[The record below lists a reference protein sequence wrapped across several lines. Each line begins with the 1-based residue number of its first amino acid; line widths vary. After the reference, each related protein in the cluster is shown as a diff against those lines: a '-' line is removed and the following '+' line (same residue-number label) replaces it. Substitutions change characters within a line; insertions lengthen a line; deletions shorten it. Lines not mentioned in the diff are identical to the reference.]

1 MQSLFVK
8 RKLISDNILEDLKY
22 DLSFEK
28 EYAAKITTKDPT
40 NNILNLDIRSATSK
54 IIKTSWY
61 LDYCKLI
68 EEFCSELNS
77 KHIASTLIVKEME
90 YLKYGISDHFK
101 KHTDV
106 ISDKKLN
113 RIRRFSTVTM
123 LSKTHDLEGG
133 DLLLFD
139 ENDDIYNANL
149 EVGETV
155 LFYSSTP
162 HRVTP
167 ITCGGREVLVSW
179 VYDLI

>member
-8 RKLISDNILEDLKY
+8 RKLISNSILDDLKY
-22 DLSFEK
+22 DLEK
-28 EYAAKITTKDPT
+28 INGIDSKIVNTKISDT
-40 NNILNLDIRSATSK
+40 KKEIRSSITK
-54 IIKTSWY
+54 RINPSWY
-61 LDYCKLI
+61 LDYCRLI
-68 EEFCSELNS
+68 ERFCNELNS
-77 KHIASTLIVKEME
+77 KHIPSTLIVKEME
-90 YLKYGISDHFK
+90 YLKYGISDHFI
-101 KHTDV
+101 KHTDA

-123 LSKTHDLEGG
+123 LSKTDDLEGG

-139 ENDDIYNANL
+139 ENDDTYNANL

-162 HRVTP
+162 HQVTP

-179 VYDLI
+179 VYDRI